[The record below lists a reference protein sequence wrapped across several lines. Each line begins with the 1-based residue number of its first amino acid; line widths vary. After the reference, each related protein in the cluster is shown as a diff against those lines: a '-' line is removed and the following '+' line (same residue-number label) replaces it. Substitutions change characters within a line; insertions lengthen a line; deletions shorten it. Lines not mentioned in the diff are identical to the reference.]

1 MLTQRRARTHRSR
14 ASASGWMAGK
24 KKAEKKRAIESYK
37 HRDKRRVNNPP
48 VGLVT
53 PDADT
58 GAGSKISYACAPLV

>member
-1 MLTQRRARTHRSR
+1 
-14 ASASGWMAGK
+14 MAGK